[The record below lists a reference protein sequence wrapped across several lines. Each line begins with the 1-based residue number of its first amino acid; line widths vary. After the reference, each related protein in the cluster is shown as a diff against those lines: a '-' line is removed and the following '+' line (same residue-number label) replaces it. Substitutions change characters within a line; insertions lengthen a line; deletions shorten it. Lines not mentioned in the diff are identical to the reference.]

1 MQIINICDII
11 KLMGKRINYSGDL
24 PLTITRYDG
33 NEQTKIQTTVN
44 RRPYPGREQDM
55 ENLRQF
61 SFSGKIGERA
71 LWLTQFDNG
80 KSKDGASTL
89 VVYGAGWGGNPT
101 STAAQLEMAT
111 MARALADED
120 GTPADALWLPTM
132 AANKSVAEQMARFGS
147 FSPLAEEIAPALDKE
162 VADYDDLVIIGHSFG
177 GRLVAAVPSVMGGGN
192 VQKIESVT
200 FDDPPSLKR
209 SLGFAGLAIAQFT
222 EDYRMQRY
230 INSSQDSAAQ
240 AAWRGFDGLPME
252 APSLCTQVYNIAAMA
267 KSGFAGDLHKSA
279 AVLPDSTVVTF
290 VSPELSKMNAPGS
303 IAEFAEEFSVR
314 HPGLDVQHVNVEES
328 SHNVIAGNPS
338 YFGKLVTLGQK

>member
-1 MQIINICDII
+1 
-11 KLMGKRINYSGDL
+11 MGKRINYSGDL

-33 NEQTKIQTTVN
+33 NEQTKIQTTVG
-44 RRPYPGREQDM
+44 RHPYPGREQDM

-61 SFSGKIGERA
+61 SFSGKIGEQA
-71 LWLTQFDNG
+71 LWLTQFGNG

-101 STAAQLEMAT
+101 STAAQLEMAA
-111 MARALADED
+111 MARRV
-120 GTPADALWLPTM
+120 
-132 AANKSVAEQMARFGS
+132 SVAEQMARFGS

-209 SLGFAGLAIAQFT
+209 SLGFVGLATAQLT
-222 EDYRMQRY
+222 EAYRMQRY
-230 INSSQDSAAQ
+230 INSSQDSVAQ

-252 APSLCTQVYNIAAMA
+252 APSLCTQVHNIAAMA

-290 VSPELSKMNAPGS
+290 VSPELSKMNVPGS

-314 HPGLDVQHVNVEES
+314 YPGLDVQHVNVEES

>member
-1 MQIINICDII
+1 
-11 KLMGKRINYSGDL
+11 MGKRINYSGDL

-33 NEQTKIQTTVN
+33 NEQTKIQTTVG

-61 SFSGKIGERA
+61 SFSGKIGEQA
-71 LWLTQFDNG
+71 LWLTQFGNG

-89 VVYGAGWGGNPT
+89 VAYGAGWGGNPT

-111 MARALADED
+111 IAHGFADEN
-120 GTPADALWLPTM
+120 GTPADILWLPTM
-132 AANKSVAEQMARFGS
+132 VTDKAVAKEMAKTGS
-147 FSPLAEEIAPALDKE
+147 FLPFAAEIAPGVNK
-162 VADYDDLVIIGHSFG
+162 VIADYDSLDGLYHSFNARSG
-177 GRLVAAVPSVMGGGN
+177 AAISSVMDDQN
-192 VQKIESVT
+192 VRKTESVT
-200 FDDPPSLKR
+200 FNDPPSLKR
-209 SLGFAGLAIAQFT
+209 SLGFAGLAIAQLT
-222 EDYRMQRY
+222 EAYRMQRY

-252 APSLCTQVYNIAAMA
+252 APSLCTQVHNIAVMA

-279 AVLPDSTVVTF
+279 AVLSDGTVVTF

>member
-1 MQIINICDII
+1 
-11 KLMGKRINYSGDL
+11 MGKRINYSGDL

-33 NEQTKIQTTVN
+33 NEQTKIQTTVG

-61 SFSGKIGERA
+61 SFSGKIGEQA
-71 LWLTQFDNG
+71 LWLTQFGNG

-147 FSPLAEEIAPALDKE
+147 FSPLVEEIAPALDKE

-177 GRLVAAVPSVMGGGN
+177 GRLVAVVPSVMGGGN

-209 SLGFAGLAIAQFT
+209 SLGFVGLAIAQLT
-222 EDYRMQRY
+222 EAYRMQRY
-230 INSSQDSAAQ
+230 INSSQDSVAQ

-252 APSLCTQVYNIAAMA
+252 APSLCTQVHNIAAMA

-279 AVLPDSTVVTF
+279 AVLPDSMVVTF

>member
-1 MQIINICDII
+1 
-11 KLMGKRINYSGDL
+11 MGKRINYSGDL

-33 NEQTKIQTTVN
+33 NEQTKIQTTVDW
-44 RRPYPGREQDM
+44 RPYPGREQDM

-132 AANKSVAEQMARFGS
+132 AANKLVAEQMARFGS

-209 SLGFAGLAIAQFT
+209 SLGFVGLATAQLIET
-222 EDYRMQRY
+222 YRMQRY

-252 APSLCTQVYNIAAMA
+252 APSLCTQVHNIAAMA

>member
-1 MQIINICDII
+1 
-11 KLMGKRINYSGDL
+11 MGKRINYSGDL

-33 NEQTKIQTTVN
+33 NEQTKIQTTVG

-61 SFSGKIGERA
+61 SFSGKIGEQA
-71 LWLTQFDNG
+71 LWLTQFGNG

-147 FSPLAEEIAPALDKE
+147 FSPLVEEIAPALDKE

-177 GRLVAAVPSVMGGGN
+177 GRLVAVVPSVMGGGN

-209 SLGFAGLAIAQFT
+209 SLGFAGLAIAQLT
-222 EDYRMQRY
+222 EAYRMQRY
-230 INSSQDSAAQ
+230 INSSQDSVAQ

-252 APSLCTQVYNIAAMA
+252 APSLCTQVHNIAAMA

-279 AVLPDSTVVTF
+279 AVLPDSMVVTF